1 MLFLKASGIVGSI
14 IVLIALAIA
23 FLKSAIA
30 FIGLLAFALK
40 ILIVVAFIAVFLG
53 VAFLIVS
60 GMRSKRS
67 KSS

>member
-1 MLFLKASGIVGSI
+1 MLFLKASGVVGSI
-14 IVLIALAIA
+14 IVLIALVIA

-30 FIGLLAFALK
+30 FIGLLAFAVK

-67 KSS
+67 KTS